1 MSQAG
6 VWKEVETRTF
16 TSILSNSAFC
26 KEVKEEMKGKKRVL
40 CQEEKGRLI
49 GGNHLPA
56 SSTSWV
62 CHWVSAGNRDQSQSQ
77 ELKPREKSNNNSKNI
92 VNKTQK
98 QLVSP
103 FRWRH
108 HAEMENFFGNPRG
121 RPQPAEMEKK
131 GDFC

>member
-108 HAEMENFFGNPRG
+108 HPRG